1 MSGKTDIGSV
11 VVGSSMAAGPSL
23 VSTPF
28 YQTET
33 WLAVVAITGFVVLI
47 LTGLNIALNIRK
59 TLKWNGKNRRSK
71 R

>member
-23 VSTPF
+23 VHIPF
-28 YQTET
+28 YQDET
-33 WLAVVAITGFVVLI
+33 WLAAVAITGFVVLI
-47 LTGLNIALNIRK
+47 LTGINVTLNIRK
-59 TLKWNGKNRRSK
+59 TLKWNGEDRRSK